1 MNDMMDD
8 TESKMG
14 IGSQTEGESSEDKTP
29 PENELALV
37 KKIQTEIRADKRH
50 HEKAFKRMKR
60 DMAVAYSG
68 HDETWPEENYTANIA
83 GRHVKMKTAALYAK
97 NPRVTARRRETLDF
111 KVWDESPESIK
122 MAIQGIQMAQAA
134 ISAAPAAVDPVTG
147 QSTQDASQAIPEA
160 YQGALDQANALM
172 ADFQEGMKRRQM
184 LNRLGKTLEVL
195 FSQALREQKPLDGKK
210 LFKSVVRRAATT
222 GVGYVELAFQREY
235 GPRQGLT
242 EQIADVKMRID
253 HLTRLIDEAAEG
265 EIEQDDAEMFELQ
278 ASLAALEA
286 EPEVLLREGLIFDAP
301 LSTRVIPD
309 RLTKMLDGFVGA
321 RHLTLEYLYTQE
333 QVEETFPDF
342 DCEDGFTPYSSDGK
356 NDGDEERS
364 ANYVV
369 DDADTSKPGKRA
381 GMVCV
386 WKHYDKA
393 SGLCYFLADGYK
405 KFLRPPASPDVF
417 VEDFWPV
424 YALTFNAVESEDEL
438 FPPSDVALL
447 LPMQKEYNRARQG
460 QREHRDAAR
469 PRWVGK
475 RGVLEDDDVKLIAS
489 AKPFETVL
497 INLDP
502 QAKIADAL
510 ENLPVPGVDPNL
522 YETNP
527 LFTDTQLVV
536 GSQSA
541 MFGGV
546 AKATATETAIA
557 ANSTNA
563 SDQSSIDDLDAFL
576 TSVARAGCQI
586 LLREMSEEQVM
597 RVVGPG
603 AFWPHQSLAD
613 IADEITLE
621 IEAGSTGRPNQAVEM
636 ANWEKMLPFLVQMPG
651 ISPTWLARETIKR
664 LDDKADLTEAM
675 SEGLPSIVMQNAMK
689 QPGTGDA
696 ATDPNAQGGKGA
708 NNAPAAPG
716 GSGGSGPAMG
726 SNQV

>member
-1 MNDMMDD
+1 MYEMTTD
-8 TESKMG
+8 TADEMPTGMAPKGDADESVE
-14 IGSQTEGESSEDKTP
+14 T
-29 PENELALV
+29 PENELAQV
-37 KKIQTEIRADKRH
+37 KKIQREIKADKKH

-60 DMAVAYSG
+60 DMFVAYNG
-68 HDETWPEENYTANIA
+68 RDEQWPEESYTANIA

-111 KVWDESPESIK
+111 KIWDESPESIK
-122 MAIQGIQMAQAA
+122 MALQGIQMAQAA
-134 ISAAPAAVDPVTG
+134 IAAAPVGVDPETG
-147 QSTQDASQAIPEA
+147 QSMQDASQAIPEA
-160 YQGALDQANALM
+160 YHGALDQANALM
-172 ADFQEGMKRRQM
+172 ADFQEGMQRRQL
-184 LNRLGKTLEVL
+184 LNRLGKTIEVL

-222 GVGYVELAFQREY
+222 GVGYVELGFQREY
-235 GPRQGLT
+235 GPRLGLT
-242 EQIADVKMRID
+242 EQIADVRARID
-253 HLTRLIDEAAEG
+253 HLTRLVDEAAEG
-265 EIEQDDAEMFELQ
+265 EIEQDDAEMYELQ
-278 ASLAALEA
+278 ASLASLEA
-286 EPEVLLREGLIFDAP
+286 EPEVLLREGLVIDAP
-301 LSTRVIPD
+301 PSTRVIPD
-309 RLTKMLDGFVGA
+309 RLTRMLDGFVGA
-321 RHLTLEYLYTQE
+321 RHVTIEYLYTQD
-333 QVEETFPDF
+333 QVKETFPDF
-342 DCEDGFTPYSSDGK
+342 DCEAGFTPYSADGK
-356 NDGDEERS
+356 NEGDEERS
-364 ANYVV
+364 YNMVV
-369 DDADTSKPGKRA
+369 DDADTSKPSKRA

-405 KFLRPPASPDVF
+405 KFLRPPAAPDVF
-417 VEDFWPV
+417 VEDFWPI

-475 RGVLEDDDVKLIAS
+475 RGVIEDNDVKLIAS

-502 QAKIADAL
+502 QAKISDAL

-546 AKATATETAIA
+546 AKATATESAIA

-576 TSVARAGCQI
+576 TVIARAGCQI
-586 LLREMSEEQVM
+586 LLREMSEEHVM

-603 AFWPHQSLAD
+603 AYWPHQTLAD

-664 LDDKADLTEAM
+664 LDDKADLTEAL

-696 ATDPNAQGGKGA
+696 ATDPNAQGGEGGK
-708 NNAPAAPG
+708 NAPAAPG